1 MHTRLLF
8 VPLVALLA
16 LPHGL
21 IACGGDSEGP
31 SGTVT
36 GSLEATG
43 GELADPALF
52 TVTSATLGAD
62 GWVAVWHEFGSSHS
76 LAGAVYLTA
85 GSHTNVAVPLDPP
98 VGTLSA
104 TGGLKLRVS
113 LHIDAPADRAFTATE
128 TRIDGDD
135 PVVLNAD
142 GVPVAGVLEVSL
154 PPQEPNQLLIADQTI
169 TLNPPKVTVAATL
182 ETAPAYVVL
191 TNAAG
196 DVLGSERIW
205 DKNPRSYPVSVD
217 LQRSWDAVP
226 LTGALYAADGNAPD
240 MDTPIL
246 NLAGA
251 PVRTTFNVTFPPE
264 NVLDARDQTLN
275 SWGYKIAIAEVDVDE
290 LPAIV
295 AVHADDDGALGEVL
309 GAFAV
314 TTSPKVLFSVD
325 LKRFV
330 DPTETLWVAVYA
342 DAAPLGEVTAADT
355 LLLGTDAQPL
365 RVAIT
370 VTNASCDG
378 LKTKY
383 CDPNTPHD
391 IRWLDRCDAPS
402 SVSYPCGD
410 DALCDDTGPYVACK
424 PIPDPCA
431 GIAGTICVDEDPT
444 ATWFEDNCGVPLR
457 VSARCGATS
466 ICEEGP
472 SSATCKLAPS
482 CAGNAETFCD
492 PTDPRKIFWRDHC
505 GEPNGNF
512 FACGSTSIC
521 DDTDGT
527 PGCAL
532 APSCAGNVRLACNPA
547 DLTKLYWV
555 DRCGQLTDSTLPCG
569 ATSECVE
576 TAGSATCT
584 LAPTCEGNAT
594 TVCDA
599 TDPGKVFWLDRCG
612 ERNGNFFA
620 CGATSV
626 CDDSDGTPG
635 CALAPSCAGNVSL
648 ACNSDDPENL
658 YWIDRCGELSGAT
671 LPCGAGLVC
680 DDTSGE
686 ANCIDPNPCVGP
698 AHKICDPDDLSVI
711 KWRGPCGDLLAST
724 IPCGA
729 NSACSDADGEP
740 RCVST
745 DVCGGNAS
753 TVCLDDDPG
762 HVYWVDQCGALTGST
777 YPCGVATCDDSGE
790 EARCT
795 FLASCEDQ
803 KRRVCDP
810 EDPTT
815 VLLTNACGDDLGVFS
830 TCANGK
836 QCVEATAGDARCDCV
851 PSDEVRCF
859 GHGNLYQ
866 PSGIRRV
873 DSCGNWSGETVTECA
888 NGEIC
893 ENTEAGPTCAT
904 SLTNRDSPMYHRGC
918 SFPDYVRYKTDLDV
932 DCRCRRHPGTL
943 GDIDRYD
950 YGGNLAC
957 SPQTD
962 SFAEGWT
969 MAAGPHFRH
978 MLHSFNGGG
987 VYSAA
992 TNELY
997 ATKHFTD
1004 PTYEGAGMVVAY
1016 NITTGAR
1023 RIVSGRFPEEGG
1035 AYTMYGSGFESQR
1048 AVGVLRHEMTTLP
1061 GAWDL
1066 EQAANGDLYVW
1077 GSRSGNK
1084 EITRVNPTTGART
1097 LVWKQALEADIPV
1110 APTHGQCYSTRAKS
1124 TFHGGFIPV
1133 QLESH
1138 AFAMGPDGS
1147 FYLGFRNDGAE
1158 GNGIVR
1164 ISANGATCTVIS
1176 RWNGTM
1182 GDVGGGANP
1191 QYSNL
1196 EGFLVRNGKL
1206 YATLQIGKVL
1216 LSIDIVTG
1224 DRTAIANPPGSVHS
1238 TTGQSTMFWDE
1249 SRDLLITA
1257 GGVQSYL
1264 AVAVDVTT
1272 GLRQAL
1278 FLVAPDM
1285 PIKSAPPRETGA
1297 HGAIDN
1303 ANYMGYGA
1311 LAMDPHDNDHIY
1323 MVIKWGLLKYE
1334 MSTGNSYVMSQ

>member
-1 MHTRLLF
+1 MHARLLF
-8 VPLVALLA
+8 VPLVAILA

-113 LHIDAPADRAFTATE
+113 LHVDAPADRAFTATE

-251 PVRTTFNVTFPPE
+251 PVTTTFNVTFPPE

-275 SWGYKIAIAEVDVDE
+275 SWGYKIAIAKVDVDE

-330 DPTETLWVAVYA
+330 EPTETLWVAVYA
-342 DAAPLGEVTAADT
+342 DAAPLGEVTTADT

-383 CDPNTPHD
+383 CDPSTPHA

-410 DALCDDTGPYVACK
+410 DALCDDTGPYVRCK

-431 GIAGTICVDEDPT
+431 GIAGTTCVDEDPT

-472 SSATCKLAPS
+472 ISATCKLAPS

-512 FACGSTSIC
+512 FECGS
-521 DDTDGT
+521 
-527 PGCAL
+527 
-532 APSCAGNVRLACNPA
+532 
-547 DLTKLYWV
+547 
-555 DRCGQLTDSTLPCG
+555 
-569 ATSECVE
+569 
-576 TAGSATCT
+576 
-584 LAPTCEGNAT
+584 
-594 TVCDA
+594 
-599 TDPGKVFWLDRCG
+599 
-612 ERNGNFFA
+612 
-620 CGATSV
+620 TSV
-626 CDDSDGTPG
+626 CDDSDGTPS

-648 ACNSDDPENL
+648 TCNPDDPENL

-729 NSACSDADGEP
+729 NSACSDADGE
-740 RCVST
+740 
-745 DVCGGNAS
+745 
-753 TVCLDDDPG
+753 
-762 HVYWVDQCGALTGST
+762 
-777 YPCGVATCDDSGE
+777 
-790 EARCT
+790 
-795 FLASCEDQ
+795 
-803 KRRVCDP
+803 
-810 EDPTT
+810 
-815 VLLTNACGDDLGVFS
+815 
-830 TCANGK
+830 
-836 QCVEATAGDARCDCV
+836 
-851 PSDEVRCF
+851 
-859 GHGNLYQ
+859 
-866 PSGIRRV
+866 
-873 DSCGNWSGETVTECA
+873 
-888 NGEIC
+888 
-893 ENTEAGPTCAT
+893 
-904 SLTNRDSPMYHRGC
+904 
-918 SFPDYVRYKTDLDV
+918 
-932 DCRCRRHPGTL
+932 
-943 GDIDRYD
+943 
-950 YGGNLAC
+950 
-957 SPQTD
+957 
-962 SFAEGWT
+962 
-969 MAAGPHFRH
+969 
-978 MLHSFNGGG
+978 
-987 VYSAA
+987 
-992 TNELY
+992 
-997 ATKHFTD
+997 
-1004 PTYEGAGMVVAY
+1004 
-1016 NITTGAR
+1016 
-1023 RIVSGRFPEEGG
+1023 
-1035 AYTMYGSGFESQR
+1035 
-1048 AVGVLRHEMTTLP
+1048 
-1061 GAWDL
+1061 
-1066 EQAANGDLYVW
+1066 
-1077 GSRSGNK
+1077 
-1084 EITRVNPTTGART
+1084 
-1097 LVWKQALEADIPV
+1097 
-1110 APTHGQCYSTRAKS
+1110 
-1124 TFHGGFIPV
+1124 
-1133 QLESH
+1133 QL
-1138 AFAMGPDGS
+1138 
-1147 FYLGFRNDGAE
+1147 
-1158 GNGIVR
+1158 
-1164 ISANGATCTVIS
+1164 
-1176 RWNGTM
+1176 
-1182 GDVGGGANP
+1182 
-1191 QYSNL
+1191 
-1196 EGFLVRNGKL
+1196 
-1206 YATLQIGKVL
+1206 
-1216 LSIDIVTG
+1216 
-1224 DRTAIANPPGSVHS
+1224 
-1238 TTGQSTMFWDE
+1238 
-1249 SRDLLITA
+1249 
-1257 GGVQSYL
+1257 
-1264 AVAVDVTT
+1264 
-1272 GLRQAL
+1272 
-1278 FLVAPDM
+1278 
-1285 PIKSAPPRETGA
+1285 
-1297 HGAIDN
+1297 
-1303 ANYMGYGA
+1303 
-1311 LAMDPHDNDHIY
+1311 
-1323 MVIKWGLLKYE
+1323 
-1334 MSTGNSYVMSQ
+1334 